1 MNFLYFLN
9 DNHNVLS
16 FILVI
21 TMLIINQ
28 IFKSKMKKIIDN
40 NISLLYEKM
49 IFLEQDFDKN
59 LFIDYINRI
68 KQISSDIKIHH
79 LNVKNFN
86 KINVLIDFAINKIEE
101 INISNENND
110 DFAVETFFLQKLK
123 RA

>member
-110 DFAVETFFLQKLK
+110 DFAVETFFTKT
-123 RA
+123 